1 MKSKSLLEQYKE
13 AFSESDDRYCAHCL
27 VIESTDGCDC
37 DQCAWRTFDE
47 LDDDTQIKV
56 INEQLGHAFE
66 KEKK

>member
-13 AFSESDDRYCAHCL
+13 EFSMSDDRFCAYCL

-37 DQCAWRTFDE
+37 DQRAWRTFYE

-66 KEKK
+66 KGKQ